1 MNLERH
7 LIQLRR
13 KHFELEEIISME
25 QKRPGVSDLE
35 IKTLKKKKLY
45 LKDRITKVVQGRA

>member
-7 LIQLRR
+7 LVQLRR
-13 KHFELEEIISME
+13 KHFELAEIISME

-35 IKTLKKKKLY
+35 IKRLKKEKLY
-45 LKDRITKVVQGRA
+45 LKDRISKVAQGRA